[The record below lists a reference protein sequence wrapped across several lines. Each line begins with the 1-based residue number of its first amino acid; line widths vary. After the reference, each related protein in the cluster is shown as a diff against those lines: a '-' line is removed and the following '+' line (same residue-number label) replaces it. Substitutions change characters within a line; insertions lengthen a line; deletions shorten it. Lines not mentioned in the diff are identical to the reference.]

1 MAYRRVVRTRTGLG
15 SDIGS
20 TTITRYRAFSDTT
33 TLTSRSGIFVS
44 SVGTTGLVQHRS
56 LFSKG
61 CFSSFT
67 RGFTSTT
74 TRTTSHDSTAIDK
87 MADTTPAPTTTTV
100 AEQQQQQDGDEKWQ
114 RHRSQ
119 THFNIV
125 ALETSMVPVPS
136 PLLPP
141 DSGRTYTLHT
151 YSLTPHTDLAVA
163 AERIRDADVVILS
176 VHPMPRTLLDPKV
189 SPRLKHI
196 AVVASGTDQVDK
208 EYCRERGI
216 VVSNTP
222 GANVVSVAE
231 HVVAMYF
238 ATRRSLAVSSAWMRT
253 GTWGVEGMAGKS
265 SRVLNQGMG
274 TPASGGGGGG
284 GDDVPDNDNEKD
296 VMMPPRTCE
305 SEVLGVIGYGGVGKK
320 VAALARALGM
330 KVLISGRKG
339 ASSSTESTAAAVDGP
354 SPSSQPTQRTPF
366 TTLLSQA
373 TVIVLSCPR
382 SPETLDL
389 LSTPEFALMRP
400 DALVINVSRGGVVDE
415 AALLSALQT
424 RKIAGAA
431 SDVFLTEPATP
442 DNSVLLGKEAEGLN
456 LVATPHVAW
465 YAEETVKA
473 YNRALQDNLKGWLE
487 DGGRP
492 KYPVVWRGD

>member
-1 MAYRRVVRTRTGLG
+1 MAE
-15 SDIGS
+15 
-20 TTITRYRAFSDTT
+20 
-33 TLTSRSGIFVS
+33 
-44 SVGTTGLVQHRS
+44 
-56 LFSKG
+56 
-61 CFSSFT
+61 
-67 RGFTSTT
+67 
-74 TRTTSHDSTAIDK
+74 
-87 MADTTPAPTTTTV
+87 TTPRHTV
-100 AEQQQQQDGDEKWQ
+100 DQDEKWQ

-119 THFNIV
+119 KHFNIV

-141 DSGRTYTLHT
+141 ESGRTYTLHPHT
-151 YSLTPHTDLAVA
+151 LTPHTNLAVA
-163 AERIRDADVVILS
+163 AERIREADVIILS
-176 VHPMPRTLLDPKV
+176 VHPIPRSLLDPEV

-208 EYCRERGI
+208 EMCRERGI

-238 ATRRSLAVSSAWMRT
+238 ATRRSLALSTGWMRT
-253 GTWGVEGMAGKS
+253 GAWGGEGMAGKS

-274 TPASGGGGGG
+274 TPVVVGGVGGGGGSGQG
-284 GDDVPDNDNEKD
+284 GVLDDGKD
-296 VMMPPRTCE
+296 IMMPPRTCE

-320 VAALARALGM
+320 VAALAKALGM

-339 ASSSTESTAAAVDGP
+339 AAETAETATSSASGDAQQQQQQ
-354 SPSSQPTQRTPF
+354 QPTRTPF
-366 TTLLSQA
+366 TTLLAQA

-400 DALVINVSRGGVVDE
+400 DALLINVSRGGVVDE
-415 AALLSALQT
+415 AALLSAL
-424 RKIAGAA
+424 RGGKIAGAA

-442 DNSVLLGKEAEGLN
+442 ENSILLGKEAPGLN
-456 LVATPHVAW
+456 LVTTPHVAW
-465 YAEETVKA
+465 YAEETIKA

-487 DGGRP
+487 DEGRP
-492 KYPVVWRGD
+492 KYPVVWHGN

>member
-1 MAYRRVVRTRTGLG
+1 
-15 SDIGS
+15 
-20 TTITRYRAFSDTT
+20 
-33 TLTSRSGIFVS
+33 
-44 SVGTTGLVQHRS
+44 
-56 LFSKG
+56 
-61 CFSSFT
+61 
-67 RGFTSTT
+67 
-74 TRTTSHDSTAIDK
+74 
-87 MADTTPAPTTTTV
+87 MADTTPAPTTTV
-100 AEQQQQQDGDEKWQ
+100 AEQQQQDDGEKWQ
-114 RHRSQ
+114 RHQSQ

-151 YSLTPHTDLAVA
+151 HSLTPHTDLAVA

-176 VHPMPRTLLDPKV
+176 VHPMPRSLLDPQV
-189 SPRLKHI
+189 SPQLKHI
-196 AVVASGTDQVDK
+196 AVVASGTDQIDK

-231 HVVAMYF
+231 HVAAMYF

-253 GTWGVEGMAGKS
+253 GIWGREGMAGKS

-274 TPASGGGGGG
+274 SRVSGGDA
-284 GDDVPDNDNEKD
+284 GDGQGDVPGNDKD
-296 VMMPPRTCE
+296 KDIMMPPRTCE
-305 SEVLGVIGYGGVGKK
+305 SEVLGVIGYGGVGKR
-320 VAALARALGM
+320 VAALAKALGM
-330 KVLISGRKG
+330 KVLISERKG
-339 ASSSTESTAAAVDGP
+339 ASSSTESAAVDG
-354 SPSSQPTQRTPF
+354 SSASGDAPPTQRTPF

-382 SPETLDL
+382 SPETINL
-389 LSTPEFALMRP
+389 LSAPEFALMRP

-415 AALLSALQT
+415 AALLSAL
-424 RKIAGAA
+424 RGGKIAGAA

-442 DNSVLLGKEAEGLN
+442 DNSVLLGKVAEGLN
-456 LVATPHVAW
+456 LVTTPHVAW

-487 DGGRP
+487 EGERP
-492 KYPVVWRGD
+492 KYPVVWRRN